1 MMPSMLRR
9 IVSAASAA
17 ARLAEAQ
24 AWLERRASSE
34 PLLIVAATGAAA
46 GELLRGAAA
55 TRGSSFGWYQS
66 TLGRLAGQLAA
77 PQLAAHGRAVLGA
90 LSAQALAARVIFKV
104 GARSLGRYSPV
115 ADRPGFA
122 VAVARTLE
130 ELRLAGTSAR
140 EVAAHDADL
149 ARLQEVYE
157 RELEAAALAD
167 RATVFRL
174 AIAAAEAAR
183 AAPSPPLGLGLLL
196 LDLALSS
203 VAERDLVAALAATSP
218 EVLALVPA
226 GDERAA
232 RQLET
237 ALDTSCVAG
246 DGDEPSRAL
255 SRLQRHLFIEET
267 PPVAALD
274 DSVSFFSAPG
284 ENRECVE
291 IARRVLAEAERG
303 VPFDRMAILV
313 HAVADYRRHL
323 EEAFGRAQI
332 PVYFV
337 GGSLA
342 PDPSGRAFVALLG
355 CVAEGLS
362 ARRFAEF
369 LSLGELPSAA
379 PDGGPPESLPA
390 SERWV
395 PPDDELVTTAVA
407 ESTTSARLAARE
419 EQADDEDTQPTSD
432 DPSARAVRAGT
443 VRAPRRWE
451 RLLNEAAVI
460 GGLERWERRLDGL
473 ERDLTHRL
481 EGTEEPNDPVADGV
495 RRSLSDLCALRK
507 FALPLLR
514 LLDELPDHASWGE
527 WLLTLSELATRALRR
542 PQRVLAVLAELAP
555 MGPVG
560 PVGLAEVR
568 LVLGRRLTEVV
579 VPPPQQRYGAVLIAP
594 TEAVR
599 GQGFDVVFVPGLA
612 ERLFPRRIIEDPILP
627 DAVRQVLGRLTTNE
641 ERVARERLALRLA
654 VGAARQRVYLSYS
667 RLDLLHARPRVPSFY
682 GLEVLRAAQGR
693 LPSFSELSRLAELS
707 SAARLSWPA
716 PQRAMQ
722 AIDEAEHDLAL
733 LSGVLH
739 DDPTGGAG
747 LVAHLLTSNPH
758 LGRAVRLRAQRW
770 GQRWASADGLVRPS
784 ASAKQALAA
793 HALAARSY
801 SPTALQ
807 AYAACPYRFLLY
819 AIHRL
824 SPRDEP
830 EPIDEMDPLQRGS
843 LVHEIQFRFFRAMQ
857 ARGALPVTPST
868 LDSALAELDR
878 VVAEVAE
885 HYREL
890 FAPAIARVWDDGI
903 AAVRADLRRWVQ
915 LAAADRSGWIP
926 WRFEF
931 AFGMPAGHAGLEA
944 EMQDPASTPQPA
956 ALEGGIC
963 LRGKIDLIERNAD
976 GKLRVTDHKTGRA
989 RVRKGAVIEGGQA
1002 LQPVLYALTVEQL
1015 LAASVESGRL
1025 YYCTMAGGYEER
1037 VVPLDDRSRDA
1048 SRRVAQTIGL
1058 ALERGFLPAAPTER
1072 ACEYC
1077 DYLCVCGPYEEYRVR
1092 RKNKRALQELLELR
1106 ELP

>member
-1 MMPSMLRR
+1 MGRR
-9 IVSAASAA
+9 IVCAASAA
-17 ARLAEAQ
+17 ARLAEAH

-34 PLLIVAATGAAA
+34 PLLIVAATAAA
-46 GELLRGAAA
+46 ASETLRGAAA
-55 TRGSSFGWYQS
+55 ARGAAFGWYPL

-77 PQLAAHGRAVLGA
+77 ARLAAGGRAVMGA
-90 LSAQALAARVIFKV
+90 LSAQALAARVVFKL
-104 GARSLGRYSPV
+104 GGRSLGRYASV

-130 ELRLAGTSAR
+130 ELRLAGTAAR
-140 EVAAHDADL
+140 EVAAHDPDL
-149 ARLQEVYE
+149 ARLQETYE

-174 AIAAAEAAR
+174 AIAAAEEAR
-183 AAPSPPLGLGLLL
+183 AAPSPPLGLSLLL
-196 LDLALSS
+196 LDLALPSA
-203 VAERDLVAALAATSP
+203 AERDLVAALAATTP
-218 EVLALVPA
+218 EVLALVPV

-232 RQLET
+232 RHLEA
-237 ALDTSCVAG
+237 ALGVPCVAG
-246 DGDEPSRAL
+246 EEDDPSAAL
-255 SRLQRHLFIEET
+255 SRLQRWLFIDET
-267 PPVAALD
+267 PPAAPLD
-274 DSVSFFSAPG
+274 ESVSFFSAPG

-313 HAVADYRRHL
+313 HAVTDYRRHL
-323 EEAFGRAQI
+323 EEALGRAQI
-332 PVYFV
+332 PAHFV

-355 CVAEGLS
+355 CAAEGLS

-369 LSLGELPSAA
+369 LSLGEVPSAGA
-379 PDGGPPESLPA
+379 DGGPPESLPA
-390 SERWV
+390 GERWV
-395 PPDDELVTTAVA
+395 PPDDELVTPAVA
-407 ESTTSARLAARE
+407 ESTASARLAARE
-419 EQADDEDTQPTSD
+419 QQADDEDAQPACD
-432 DPSARAVRAGT
+432 DPGARAVRSGT
-443 VRAPRRWE
+443 VRTPRRWE

-460 GGLERWERRLDGL
+460 GGYERWERRLDGL
-473 ERDLTHRL
+473 ERDLAHRL

-495 RRSLSDLCALRK
+495 RRSLGDLRALRA
-507 FALPLLR
+507 FALPLLQV
-514 LLDELPDHASWGE
+514 LDHLPARAGWGE
-527 WLLTLSELATRALRR
+527 WLLALSELATRALRR

-579 VPPPQQRYGAVLIAP
+579 VPPPPTRCGAVLVAP

-599 GQGFDVVFVPGLA
+599 GQCFDVVFIPGLA

-627 DAVRQVLGRLTTNE
+627 DAVRQVLGSLVTNE

-654 VGAARQRVYLSYS
+654 VGAARRRVHLSYS

-682 GLEVLRAAQGR
+682 GLEVLRAARGR
-693 LPSFSELSRLAELS
+693 LPSFSELARLAELS
-707 SAARLSWPA
+707 GAARLSWPA
-716 PQRAMQ
+716 PQRAAQ

-733 LSGVLH
+733 LDGVLR

-747 LVAHLLTSNPH
+747 LVAHLLTSSPQ

-770 GQRWASADGLVRPS
+770 GQRWGSADGLVRPS
-784 ASAKQALAA
+784 TAARQALVA
-793 HALAARSY
+793 HALSARSY

-807 AYAACPYRFLLY
+807 AYAACPYRFLLH
-819 AIHRL
+819 AIVRL

-830 EPIDEMDPLQRGS
+830 ERIDELDPLQRGA
-843 LVHEIQFRFFRAMQ
+843 LVHEIQFLFFRALQ
-857 ARGALPVTPST
+857 ARGGLPVTPST
-868 LDSALAELDR
+868 LDVALAELDR
-878 VVAEVAE
+878 VIADVAER
-885 HYREL
+885 HREQ
-890 FAPAIARVWDDGI
+890 FAPAIPRVWDDGI
-903 AAVRADLRRWVQ
+903 AAVRVDLRQWLR

-931 AFGMPAGHAGLEA
+931 AFGMPPGHAGLER
-944 EMQDPASTPQPA
+944 EMQDPASTAQPA
-956 ALEGGIC
+956 ALEGGIQ

-989 RVRKGAVIEGGQA
+989 RVAKGAVIGGGQA
-1002 LQPVLYALTVEQL
+1002 LQPVLYALTAEQL
-1015 LAASVESGRL
+1015 LSASVEAGRL

-1037 VVPLDDRSRDA
+1037 VVPLDDRAREA
-1048 SRRVAQTIGL
+1048 GRRVAQTIGL
-1058 ALERGFLPAAPTER
+1058 ALERGFLPAAPAER
-1072 ACEYC
+1072 ACEFC
-1077 DYLCVCGPYEEYRVR
+1077 DYLCVCGPYDEYRVK
-1092 RKNKRALQELLELR
+1092 RKNRRALQELLDLR